1 MARAFVLRK
10 DLVMAVSKIWAVH
23 KNVGSSVEY
32 IENPDKTFDKT
43 ENLYSDFEDTL
54 GYVIEPVKTDNGRL
68 VYGLNC
74 DALKAEEEFLKVK
87 RDFDNEG
94 SIQAY
99 HGYISFSPQDNI
111 TANDALTIGKKI
123 AEEMWGERFQ
133 VAMAVHTNT
142 DNLHMHFLVNS
153 VSFIDGKKARDDEK
167 NYRRLR
173 AITDRICQ
181 EYGLSVLNAV
191 KSDIAYTNSQVI
203 KDVLEAT
210 MESSEPEVIQ
220 ERLKAKGYRILKRDH
235 IKTPDGR
242 ILNIKDLDDS
252 LTVTGYKKK
261 ASKKDLV
268 DDRGKEREDRI
279 YGRFGIYKNGR

>member
-1 MARAFVLRK
+1 
-10 DLVMAVSKIWAVH
+10 MAVSKIWAVH
-23 KNVGSSVEY
+23 ENVGSTVSY

-43 ENLYSDFEDTL
+43 ENMYSDFEDTL
-54 GYVIEPVKTDNGRL
+54 GYVLESVKTDNGRL

-74 DALKAEEEFLKVK
+74 DALKAEEEFLRVK
-87 RDFDNEG
+87 REFDNEDG
-94 SIQAY
+94 IQAY
-99 HGYISFSPQDNI
+99 HGYISFSPHDNI

-123 AEEMWGERFQ
+123 AEEMWGDRFQ

-153 VSFIDGKKARDDEK
+153 VSFIDGKKARDAEK
-167 NYRRLR
+167 NYKRLR

-181 EYGLSVLNAV
+181 EYGLSVLNSV
-191 KSDIAYTNSQVI
+191 RDGISYTNSRVI
-203 KDVLEAT
+203 RDVLEAT
-210 MESSEPEVIQ
+210 LESSDPKVVQ
-220 ERLKAKGYRILKRDH
+220 ERLKDKGYRILKRDH

-242 ILNIKDLDDS
+242 ILNVKDLDES

-261 ASKKDLV
+261 SSKEDVVV